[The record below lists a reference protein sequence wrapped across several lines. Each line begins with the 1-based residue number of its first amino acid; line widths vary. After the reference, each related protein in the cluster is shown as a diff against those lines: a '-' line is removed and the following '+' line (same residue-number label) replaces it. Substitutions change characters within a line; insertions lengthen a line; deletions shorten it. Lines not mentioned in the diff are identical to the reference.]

1 MSHYWFS
8 VVEWVLLSV
17 FSVFCVFRHLV
28 IAPVW
33 PQHQETN
40 TNSKAQS
47 RKKKE
52 SFMPLFWDT
61 TQRKRFSLMN

>member
-17 FSVFCVFRHLV
+17 FSVSFVLRHLV

-47 RKKKE
+47 RKKKKIIYA
-52 SFMPLFWDT
+52 PLLGYNST
-61 TQRKRFSLMN
+61 

>member
-17 FSVFCVFRHLV
+17 FSVSFVLRHLV

-47 RKKKE
+47 RKKKNHLC
-52 SFMPLFWDT
+52 P
-61 TQRKRFSLMN
+61 SLGIQLNVSDSR

>member
-17 FSVFCVFRHLV
+17 FSVSFVLRHLV

-47 RKKKE
+47 RKKKNHLY
-52 SFMPLFWDT
+52 P
-61 TQRKRFSLMN
+61 SLGIQLNVSDSR